1 MCARLRAV
9 HDVTRGKGEDGAAA
23 VEFALLLPLLVV
35 LLFGFIQFGTAFNTR
50 IQATNAARE
59 GARMAVVG
67 IDNWADVGGG
77 TAFWQAVQQD
87 AGLGDINSCVLTTTD
102 VVGGTLTVTFDYP
115 LDLVIPFMPSP
126 PSWQTGTAT
135 ATMRIEQLSVPGGP
149 GGC

>member
-1 MCARLRAV
+1 MGQR
-9 HDVTRGKGEDGAAA
+9 DQDGAAA
-23 VEFALLLPLLVV
+23 VEFALLLPLLVL
-35 LLFGFIQFGTAFNTR
+35 LLFGLIQFGVAFNTK

-77 TAFWQAVQQD
+77 LPFWQAVQQN
-87 AGLGDINSCVLTTTD
+87 AGVGDIDNCVLDTTD

-115 LDLVIPFMPSP
+115 LDLVIPFMPNP
-126 PSWQTGTAT
+126 PSWQTGTAQ
-135 ATMRIEQLSVPGGP
+135 ATMRIEQLSASIGP